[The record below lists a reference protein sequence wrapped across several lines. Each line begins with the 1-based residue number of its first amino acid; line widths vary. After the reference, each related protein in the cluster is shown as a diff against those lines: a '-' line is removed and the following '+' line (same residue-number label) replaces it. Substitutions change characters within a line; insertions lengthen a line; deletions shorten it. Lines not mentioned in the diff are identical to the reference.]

1 MDNQRRDPFSSGY
14 GTVMTIANPSKAFIA
29 FTALI
34 CITILRAF
42 DKIDQATF
50 NAIGGMIIGY
60 ATGNTMSARK
70 REPVE
75 PIIGPKDE

>member
-1 MDNQRRDPFSSGY
+1 MK
-14 GTVMTIANPSKAFIA
+14 IANPSKAFIA

-34 CITILRAF
+34 CVTVLRAV
-42 DKIDQATF
+42 DRIDQATF
-50 NAIGGMIIGY
+50 NAIAGIIIGY

-75 PIIGPKDE
+75 PIIGPRDDG

>member
-1 MDNQRRDPFSSGY
+1 MRI
-14 GTVMTIANPSKAFIA
+14 TNPSKAFIA

-34 CITILRAF
+34 CITVLRAL

-50 NAIGGMIIGY
+50 NAIAGIIIGY

-75 PIIGPKDE
+75 PIIGPRDE